1 MVHVYKME
9 VALYIIYGPNCKDK
23 CPDNC
28 LDGYFDKETG
38 DCSCSY
44 GEQNVKKIVQFVLQ
58 INVTK

>member
-1 MVHVYKME
+1 ME
-9 VALYIIYGPNCKDK
+9 VALYIIYGLNCKDK
-23 CPDNC
+23 CSDNC